1 MTNQV
6 KFSLSTDGV
15 ELEFQDSKQ

>member
-6 KFSLSTDGV
+6 KFTFSTDGV